1 MMLPMVF
8 KASMVPT
15 ALPLS
20 SRLSTVYFTREG
32 VTVPKISSG
41 HTNSTRQAAKAAQT
55 RKFFVTNRAST
66 TVMPAMTYLPS
77 RGMQAIHTA
86 ANRMRRY
93 SRSGLGSRSAD
104 RPPHTLP
111 RAMAIMMVPMMM
123 STRFG
128 WS

>member
-1 MMLPMVF
+1 M
-8 KASMVPT
+8 T
-15 ALPLS
+15 LPLRKYT
-20 SRLSTVYFTREG
+20 RL
-32 VTVPKISSG
+32 
-41 HTNSTRQAAKAAQT
+41 
-55 RKFFVTNRAST
+55 RASA

-123 STRFG
+123 VHTI
-128 WS
+128 WLELK